1 MKEENRAARKEV
13 LRRFLVDF
21 TEWHRPFL
29 HELAER
35 YKARGRFPYL
45 PVRELALSYVD
56 DCDKEV
62 AALAGVLIAE
72 GAKSEENVRAFR
84 SMMGDSPYEWFIR
97 RSFAMVA
104 TGDRQN
110 ERTGGMVNW
119 KMARYFDYLYKGHR
133 GCFEQTANLPL
144 TIMSAVGKANYL
156 YRLQLLWLIMC
167 TADGMGLGL
176 WKTSQR
182 RLKCPESDGLRR
194 FVKTWFPEIS
204 LRGLPAGLFSYGEVI
219 RMLGFER
226 ESDFFYAYLG
236 WEELCRRNPKEC
248 SRYVTVYNKR
258 YSEGNKQ
265 TARYWT
271 GDRRILP
278 DIDF

>member
-1 MKEENRAARKEV
+1 MKEENRAFRKEV
-13 LRRFLVDF
+13 LSRFLVDF

-29 HELAER
+29 QELAER
-35 YKARGRFPYL
+35 YKARGRFPYY
-45 PVRELALSYVD
+45 PIRDLALSYVD

-62 AALAGVLIAE
+62 AALAGVLVAE
-72 GAKSEENVRAFR
+72 GAKSDERVRAFR
-84 SMMGDSPYEWFIR
+84 IMMGDSPYEWFVK

-104 TGDRQN
+104 TGDNQTK
-110 ERTGGMVNW
+110 RTGGMTNW
-119 KMARYFDYLYKGHR
+119 KIARYFDYLYKGYN
-133 GCFEQTANLPL
+133 GCFERTQNLPL
-144 TIMSAVGKANYL
+144 TIMTAVGKTNYL
-156 YRLQLLWLIMC
+156 YRLQLLRLIMC
-167 TADGMGLGL
+167 TTDGMGLGL
-176 WKTSQR
+176 WQNTR
-182 RLKCPESDGLRR
+182 YRVKCPDSFGVRQ
-194 FVKTWFPEIS
+194 FVKLWFPEIA
-204 LRGLPAGLFSYGEVI
+204 LRGMPGGLFSYGEVI
-219 RMLGFER
+219 RLLGFER
-226 ESDFFYAYLG
+226 EYDFFYAYLG